1 MRRKAA
7 WVGSKPSEGNYSR
20 LAVALESFTKEGL
33 RSGDVARAT
42 EVGFNR
48 VTLFKRRRGRGTPID
63 RAL

>member
-42 EVGFNR
+42 LGR
-48 VTLFKRRRGRGTPID
+48 IQPCYPLYRRRGRGTPID